1 MVKREKSKKGLY
13 IFAIVLIF
21 VFLYKRCSADPPP
34 IEGRIIEYRR
44 VEEYT
49 CPIATV
55 VDNKGNTSYIAIM
68 CDAVTI
74 NGVYDQKS
82 MDGMHNGT
90 LLDVYIEVAIG
101 SEGSTIELDGKTVTV
116 HEAYQI
122 RIKDIPLT

>member
-13 IFAIVLIF
+13 LFSIVLIF
-21 VFLYKRCSADPPP
+21 VFLHKKCSADPPP
-34 IEGRIIEYRR
+34 IEGRIIEYQR

-55 VDNKGNTSYIAIM
+55 VDDKGNTSYIAIM

-82 MDGMHNGT
+82 MNAMHNGT
-90 LLDVYIEVAIG
+90 LLGVNIQVAVG
-101 SEGSTIELDGKTVTV
+101 SEGSTIELDGKTITV
-116 HEAYQI
+116 YQAYQI
-122 RIKDIPLT
+122 RIIDTPLI